1 MPYSV
6 LVGSD
11 TLTRNAPLVLFRV
24 GVCER
29 GSPIVR
35 HPCRSDRP
43 DWCGQG
49 IQPCPPESQSLVL
62 TTCVCLIHHAP
73 SDTRLPRKLVR
84 VAFPWHLGTRRLTAH
99 RPLGIE
105 ASCFEPQMNEGRKT
119 SRMDLK
125 GCFQPDGRD
134 QETGSHVVDSP
145 PFKTRR
151 AHAPRRNTPLRGRPH
166 FVGAEC
172 FMPDI
177 HVRSGGSEKIVLQQ
191 FSQGFCSK
199 KDASALFKSK
209 QQTTRSVLASLILKS
224 STWPL

>member
-1 MPYSV
+1 MPYSI

-29 GSPIVR
+29 GSPIIR

-49 IQPCPPESQSLVL
+49 IQPWPPESQSSVL
-62 TTCVCLIHHAP
+62 TTCVCLVHHAP
-73 SDTRLPRKLVR
+73 SDTRLPEEVGSSGLSL
-84 VAFPWHLGTRRLTAH
+84 APGNETADSTPPTGRRSFLF
-99 RPLGIE
+99 R
-105 ASCFEPQMNEGRKT
+105 ASKERGSKS

-134 QETGSHVVDSP
+134 QETGSDKVGLP

-151 AHAPRRNTPLRGRPH
+151 AHAPRRNTPLCGRPH
-166 FVGAEC
+166 FAGAEC

-191 FSQGFCSK
+191 FSRGFYSR
-199 KDASALFKSK
+199 KDALARFRGK
-209 QQTTRSVLASLILKS
+209 QQTTRSVLDSLIQKS